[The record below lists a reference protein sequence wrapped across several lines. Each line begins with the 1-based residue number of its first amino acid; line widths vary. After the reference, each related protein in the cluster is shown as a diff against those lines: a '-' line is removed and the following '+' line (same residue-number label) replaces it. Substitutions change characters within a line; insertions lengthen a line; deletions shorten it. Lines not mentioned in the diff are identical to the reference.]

1 MSEYNG
7 SLKSYI
13 DSIPEGE
20 LGSDLGDLMQNRLAS
35 MGNAM
40 WALANVIKCE
50 EFENEEEREFRD
62 ELIKDHNN
70 AYIDMCELI
79 TILRAHIAT
88 NRINPKGT
96 E

>member
-40 WALANVIKCE
+40 WALANVIK
-50 EFENEEEREFRD
+50 
-62 ELIKDHNN
+62 
-70 AYIDMCELI
+70 
-79 TILRAHIAT
+79 
-88 NRINPKGT
+88 
-96 E
+96 